1 MVRFEA
7 LYVDPS
13 KKVIYIAQQY
23 VLIMQYIWECSTQIQ
38 LVECYYDFLTRFILP
53 FIARKWPWLDLRTK
67 KNSNFSAIC
76 LHFSCWTEKY
86 NLYLFSWMIAPILFL
101 PRMGCSRTRKRITLL
116 SIEIERG
123 LANLLLGTVS
133 LIWSVFF
140 EFTLDQQNKNSV
152 ILMVPNWH

>member
-86 NLYLFSWMIAPILFL
+86 NLYPFSWMIAPILFL
-101 PRMGCSRTRKRITLL
+101 PRMGCARTRKHYIIVNWNRKGSCKFAFGYSVPYLI
-116 SIEIERG
+116 
-123 LANLLLGTVS
+123 S
-133 LIWSVFF
+133 LFWIHFGS
-140 EFTLDQQNKNSV
+140 TK
-152 ILMVPNWH
+152 